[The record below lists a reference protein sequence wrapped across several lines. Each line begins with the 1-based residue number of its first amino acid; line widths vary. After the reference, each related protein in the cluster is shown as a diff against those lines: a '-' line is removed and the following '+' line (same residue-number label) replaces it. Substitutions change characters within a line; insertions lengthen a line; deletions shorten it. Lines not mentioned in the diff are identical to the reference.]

1 MLQREVI
8 RWQMAADGKAVGW
21 RREIEQSRKSAETGG
36 AGGDRIVVML
46 ATESKTVADP
56 DRGYQP
62 TTS

>member
-1 MLQREVI
+1 
-8 RWQMAADGKAVGW
+8 MAADGKAVGW